1 LTVTTGADAVR
12 LSVPASLENMRIVR
26 LTVSGVAS
34 RLGFDVDE
42 IENLRIAVDEL
53 ASIIVDDTIEGAL
66 DVTFATNGSDFQI
79 EGRAPIAAGA
89 DVAVD
94 ELSAQ
99 ILNAVCDKYEVRADD
114 GGARFLCVRR
124 LPSI

>member
-1 LTVTTGADAVR
+1 MTTGADAVR

-53 ASIIVDDTIEGAL
+53 ASVVVDESVDGMLEISFVANGADL
-66 DVTFATNGSDFQI
+66 QI
-79 EGRAPIAAGA
+79 EGRAPLAPGA
-89 DVAVD
+89 DLTVD

-99 ILNAVCDKYEVRADD
+99 ILNAVCDKYEVRADG

>member
-1 LTVTTGADAVR
+1 
-12 LSVPASLENMRIVR
+12 MRIVR

-53 ASIIVDDTIEGAL
+53 ASVVVDESVDGTLDISFVANGADL
-66 DVTFATNGSDFQI
+66 QI
-79 EGRAPIAAGA
+79 EGRAPMAPGA
-89 DVAVD
+89 HLTVD

-99 ILNAVCDKYEVRADD
+99 ILNAVCDKYEVRADG
-114 GGARFLCVRR
+114 GGAWFLCVRR